1 VQARPEPGGWTIF
14 AAVVLLIVG
23 ALNALWGLAAVLNGD
38 VLAVGGR
45 GVIVWNFTAWGWI
58 HLIVGASMVVIEGD
72 HDERPQREGG
82 DDPDLENRVQGREEH
97 RQPARPVLRRLEPDA
112 Q

>member
-1 VQARPEPGGWTIF
+1 MQARPEPRGWTIF

-72 HDERPQREGG
+72 NDERPQREGG
-82 DDPDLENRVQGREEH
+82 DDPDLEDRVQGREEH
-97 RQPARPVLRRLEPDA
+97 RQSARPVLQRLEPGA
-112 Q
+112 R

>member
-1 VQARPEPGGWTIF
+1 MQARPEPRGWTIF

-45 GVIVWNFTAWGWI
+45 GVIVWNFTAWG
-58 HLIVGASMVVIEGD
+58 
-72 HDERPQREGG
+72 
-82 DDPDLENRVQGREEH
+82 
-97 RQPARPVLRRLEPDA
+97 
-112 Q
+112 